1 MESHKITEFQLP
13 SVSIRNHCPIKDSY
27 LSGFKSLG
35 GTKVCVK
42 QKSHN
47 IYTSPTNTIVEAK
60 FGSLLMN

>member
-1 MESHKITEFQLP
+1 MGSHKITEFQLP
-13 SVSIRNHCPIKDSY
+13 SVSIRNHCPIKDIY

-47 IYTSPTNTIVEAK
+47 ICTIWFPLDELITHLKAVY
-60 FGSLLMN
+60 